1 MVKHNKPK
9 TSRTLG
15 EPFTVSICVRVSVRE
30 RKAFSIDRKWR
41 LKINPLE
48 MDWVFLST
56 VKDCVFQSND
66 SESSVNSTFSKSL
79 NILFGEVTEI
89 IINQRL
95 IMLCLFF
102 ALLKYVVNVNLIY
115 SLYET
120 MYKNILM

>member
-1 MVKHNKPK
+1 
-9 TSRTLG
+9 
-15 EPFTVSICVRVSVRE
+15 
-30 RKAFSIDRKWR
+30 
-41 LKINPLE
+41 
-48 MDWVFLST
+48 MDWVFLSS
-56 VKDCVFQSND
+56 VKDCIFQSND